1 MKPERS
7 YQGGYHFYIQQFYDC
22 SLHNNQVGSYIPFL
36 VDECPHPMQFPKSLF
51 GSLHNQWGHCQSK
64 PLTAILIHYVPN
76 DHSPQQRMVIGNKVN
91 QIMAPTNGTYLFSYT
106 LLTWA
111 GVCEARG
118 VVGQDRKL
126 VNNWEDLWSNSSLAM
141 VWDPGNGVWQPRC
154 STTNI

>member
-1 MKPERS
+1 LV
-7 YQGGYHFYIQQFYDC
+7 HCI
-22 SLHNNQVGSYIPFL
+22 NQL
-36 VDECPHPMQFPKSLF
+36 
-51 GSLHNQWGHCQSK
+51 GHCQSK
-64 PLTAILIHYVPN
+64 PQTAILIHYVPN